1 MLSLHPI
8 FMFAVILLSVYALF
22 LGAQRFLDKS
32 RKGKPT
38 FRWKRH
44 VTLGM
49 VTLFAWLAG
58 AIFGFIMIYL
68 TFKMVPPPGLHG
80 RVGLVIGVLALF
92 GLVTGYHMNRVK
104 KRRKWLPHAHGL
116 AGLIEVILAL
126 SQIASGWKFYVE
138 LTGGF

>member
-8 FMFAVILLSVYALF
+8 FMFAVILLSVYVLF
-22 LGAQRFLDKS
+22 LGSQRFLDK
-32 RKGKPT
+32 RRRGKPS

-58 AIFGFIMIYL
+58 AIFGFLMIYL
-68 TFKMVPPPGLHG
+68 TFKMIPPPGLHG
-80 RVGLVIGVLALF
+80 RVGLTIGALALF
-92 GLVTGYHMNRVK
+92 GLATGYHMNRVK

-116 AGLIEVILAL
+116 AGLIAVLLAL
-126 SQIASGWKFYVE
+126 SQIVSGWKFYVE